1 MRTLKNFHA
10 FDISQ
15 KFDII
20 YSIFYKPSENYKGN
34 FFEKIIG
41 EITKQQRKYSVPLKI
56 RIINQLNDLLSY
68 SDNDIEYATAVFRHI
83 DNTEYKEKHSDSDCF
98 KNLREFWI
106 FISNI
111 FANDPEIKNLIHWDN
126 PGIDQPILQKKAL
139 GNDPSMLVKNYS
151 EDITFSFI
159 PEHFSNNDIE
169 DMFPR
174 LRDFKSG
181 EFGEDADLYGETLAE
196 IIGNAPKNYTLIFN
210 QDTIREIRTLLSYTD
225 EEIERTSKAVI
236 NLNPTV
242 EIDDPP
248 NWGRFPSLRAFWT
261 AVLDS
266 FENNVAMQNAES
278 AEHSPAD
285 ITDSAGPGCNATPPA
300 PQS

>member
-1 MRTLKNFHA
+1 
-10 FDISQ
+10 
-15 KFDII
+15 
-20 YSIFYKPSENYKGN
+20 
-34 FFEKIIG
+34 
-41 EITKQQRKYSVPLKI
+41 
-56 RIINQLNDLLSY
+56 
-68 SDNDIEYATAVFRHI
+68 
-83 DNTEYKEKHSDSDCF
+83 
-98 KNLREFWI
+98 
-106 FISNI
+106 
-111 FANDPEIKNLIHWDN
+111 
-126 PGIDQPILQKKAL
+126 
-139 GNDPSMLVKNYS
+139 MLVKNYT
-151 EDITFSFI
+151 EEITFSFI

-196 IIGNAPKNYTLIFN
+196 IIGNAPKNYTQIFN
-210 QDTIREIRTLLSYTD
+210 QETIREIRTLLSYTD

-248 NWGRFPSLRAFWT
+248 DWGHFPSLRTFWT
-261 AVLDS
+261 AVLGS
-266 FENNVAMQNAES
+266 FEHNVAMQNAED
-278 AEHSPAD
+278 AKHSLTD